1 MDEADYIKNRLD
13 DQCSYYES
21 NSGKYKKRYQSMKV
35 AEMVMAA
42 AIPFLTGFF
51 KMQKEGDFP
60 VMQFIVGLMGIAIAL
75 IGGSLVLF
83 KYHEQW
89 ILYRKAA
96 EDLNREK
103 FYYQTKS
110 GPYKSTDDAFRILV
124 ERVETILSNENQN
137 WGEMNTKKDGADG
150 AAK

>member
-1 MDEADYIKNRLD
+1 MDESEYIKNRLD
-13 DQCSYYES
+13 DPCKYYGS
-21 NSGKYKKRYQSMKV
+21 KSSIFKKRYQSMKV

-42 AIPFLTGFF
+42 AIPFLTGFI
-51 KMQKEGDFP
+51 KVQKEGEFTT
-60 VMQFIVGLMGIAIAL
+60 MQFIIGLMGIAIAL

-110 GPYKSTDDAFRILV
+110 GPYKSTDDPFRTLV
-124 ERVETILSNENQN
+124 ERVETILSNENQS
-137 WGEMNTKKDGADG
+137 WGEMNTKKDGAEK
-150 AAK
+150 A